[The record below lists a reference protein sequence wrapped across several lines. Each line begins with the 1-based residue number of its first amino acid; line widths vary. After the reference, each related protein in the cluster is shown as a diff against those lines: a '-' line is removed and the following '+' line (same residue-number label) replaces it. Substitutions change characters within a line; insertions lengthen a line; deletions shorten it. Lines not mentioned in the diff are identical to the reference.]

1 MIARS
6 ADGARHQEPRNIG
19 PALDKPP
26 KIRLPAWISI
36 VHGSETPNALHAEM
50 TNTHRYHLTLISLS
64 ALFLVSGCSSK
75 KISPDLGKEIAQP
88 KSVDTSNERPRKGSR
103 VDQILRTAEA
113 EWDFF
118 GKQTVVIDDTHE
130 SMPMVGKWEDDG
142 ETWANRVN
150 VYWRSVGKPRL
161 DGYDCKQPWSAAYIS
176 WVMTTAGLSESEFP
190 PSDAHWNYIR
200 YFANTHEGLAAF
212 TPHKINDYTPRSGD
226 LICATRGNSGFIPVY
241 DAMDTGSVLMGHT
254 KLHCDIVTDVRGN
267 QIEAVGGNVRNSVT
281 KSTIATGP
289 NGRLKPSE
297 RRPWFVV
304 LENRLPR

>member
-1 MIARS
+1 MIKTSRF
-6 ADGARHQEPRNIG
+6 P
-19 PALDKPP
+19 
-26 KIRLPAWISI
+26 
-36 VHGSETPNALHAEM
+36 
-50 TNTHRYHLTLISLS
+50 LTLISLS
-64 ALFLVSGCSSK
+64 TLFLLSGCSPKKLATTDGAEPSK
-75 KISPDLGKEIAQP
+75 SATT
-88 KSVDTSNERPRKGSR
+88 SVSSERPRKGSR

-130 SMPMVGKWEDDG
+130 SMPLVGKWEDDG
-142 ETWANRVN
+142 EVWATRVN

-176 WVMTTAGLSESEFP
+176 WVMQTAGLNSAEFP

-200 YFANTHEGLAAF
+200 YFADNQQSPAAF
-212 TPHKINDYTPRSGD
+212 TPHKIADYSPRPGD

-254 KLHCDIVTDVRGN
+254 KLHCDIVTDVRSH
-267 QIEAVGGNVRNSVT
+267 QIEALGGNVRNSVT

-304 LENRLPR
+304 LENQLPR

>member
-1 MIARS
+1 M
-6 ADGARHQEPRNIG
+6 NI
-19 PALDKPP
+19 KPVLGKHL
-26 KIRLPAWISI
+26 KIRRPAWSSTA
-36 VHGSETPNALHAEM
+36 HGSETPNALLAEM
-50 TNTHRYHLTLISLS
+50 FKTHRFALTLVAIGTAFILNGCGTKKLPPNSGGETIKPITD
-64 ALFLVSGCSSK
+64 AVSS
-75 KISPDLGKEIAQP
+75 D
-88 KSVDTSNERPRKGSR
+88 RPRKGSR
-103 VDQILRTAEA
+103 VDQILRVAED

-130 SMPMVGKWEDDG
+130 SMPLVGKWEDDG

-161 DGYDCKQPWSAAYIS
+161 DGYDCKQPWSAAFIS
-176 WVMTTAGLSESEFP
+176 WVMQTAGLTDSEFP

-200 YFANTHEGLAAF
+200 YFAGNHQAMAAF
-212 TPHKINDYTPRSGD
+212 IPHKINDYTPRPGD

-267 QIEAVGGNVRNSVT
+267 QLEALGGNVRNSVT
-281 KSTIATGP
+281 KSTIATSP